1 MNPLK
6 TYKVFF
12 TGLAAMTAVKKKQS
26 KTKQSMMIQ
35 NNLRN
40 KQNKNQNKY
49 KNDKKTQQKTN
60 QKTTIYQDKYVLH
73 SDIDSW

>member
-1 MNPLK
+1 
-6 TYKVFF
+6 
-12 TGLAAMTAVKKKQS
+12 
-26 KTKQSMMIQ
+26 MMIQ
-35 NNLRN
+35 SNLRN

>member
-1 MNPLK
+1 
-6 TYKVFF
+6 
-12 TGLAAMTAVKKKQS
+12 
-26 KTKQSMMIQ
+26 MMRQ

-40 KQNKNQNKY
+40 KQYKNQNKN

-73 SDIDSW
+73 FDTDCFGG